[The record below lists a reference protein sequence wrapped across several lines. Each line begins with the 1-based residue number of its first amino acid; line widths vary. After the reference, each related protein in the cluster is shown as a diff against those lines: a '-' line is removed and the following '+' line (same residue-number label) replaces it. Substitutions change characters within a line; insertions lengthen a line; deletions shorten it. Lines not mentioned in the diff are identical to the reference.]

1 MQKTGRRAFL
11 ALVLVLAMLAGLS
24 VPALAAEEG
33 GKTVT
38 ILQTS
43 DLHGMVNPF
52 DYASNKENKTS
63 MAHAAAIIK
72 AEREKDPDL
81 LLLDTGDTT
90 QANYIQSFLDEKPH
104 PMIAA
109 MNYLDYDAWTLG
121 NHEFNFDFKYTTK
134 EIEEFEGVT
143 LGGNFY
149 KADGSRWLDAY
160 HIFEVDGVKVAV
172 FGVDAPHIPQWEKS
186 DPGHYDNMKIT
197 NPDEEIGKI
206 LDELEGKADVIVGS
220 VHYGLDGEVRLCRHA
235 GGR

>member
-1 MQKTGRRAFL
+1 MRNTARKQFL
-11 ALVLVLAMLAGLS
+11 ALALVLAMLAGLS

-72 AEREKDPDL
+72 AEREADPDL

-90 QANYIQSFLDEKPH
+90 QANYIQAFLDEEPH

-109 MNYLDYDAWTLG
+109 MNYLKYDAWTLG
-121 NHEFNFDFKYTTK
+121 NHEFNFDFKYTTR
-134 EIEEFEGVT
+134 
-143 LGGNFY
+143 
-149 KADGSRWLDAY
+149 DR
-160 HIFEVDGVKVAV
+160 
-172 FGVDAPHIPQWEKS
+172 KS
-186 DPGHYDNMKIT
+186 
-197 NPDEEIGKI
+197 
-206 LDELEGKADVIVGS
+206 VV
-220 VHYGLDGEVRLCRHA
+220 
-235 GGR
+235 